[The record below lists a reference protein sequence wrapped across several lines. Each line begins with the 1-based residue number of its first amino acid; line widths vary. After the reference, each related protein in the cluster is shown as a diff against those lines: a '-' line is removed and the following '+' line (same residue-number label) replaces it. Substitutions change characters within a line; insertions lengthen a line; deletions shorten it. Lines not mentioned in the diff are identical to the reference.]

1 MVRRYH
7 HGGALAGIT
16 RDWFPGLGRAIGEIR
31 ASERLRHSGIAT
43 PEILAVY
50 SKRSLLGLRRS
61 CLLSRL
67 VPDGENL
74 RQWVRRN
81 NAGAGAWRPMMQ
93 RVAGGISD
101 LHAAGCFHRD
111 LNLSNL
117 LVSSGRIWILDLD
130 GAKLEDPLGIAP
142 RGRNILR
149 LYRSLIRE
157 SGRAEPLSPRD
168 RVRFLRHYARKDRRL
183 LRLVLAWSNAHGAGV
198 RLRASFRGGAS

>member
-1 MVRRYH
+1 MA
-7 HGGALAGIT
+7 GDFQAAGEALA
-16 RDWFPGLGRAIGEIR
+16 
-31 ASERLRHSGIAT
+31 SEWTHRKALISGIST

-50 SKRSLLGLRRS
+50 SKRSLVGLRRS

-81 NAGAGAWRPMMQ
+81 NAGAGAWRLMMQ

-117 LVSSGRIWILDLD
+117 LVASGRIWILDLD

-142 RGRNILR
+142 RGRNLLR

-168 RVRFLRHYARKDRRL
+168 RVRFLRHYARGDRRL
-183 LRLVLAWSNAHGAGV
+183 GRLLQSGDHIGLGLGRVEA
-198 RLRASFRGGAS
+198 